1 MAHVRFGEVVES
13 QSGNYV
19 EMLCRVPV
27 KLPESI
33 GGMHRIITALL
44 ELVRHQVVPQIVSSD
59 RQRIFIVESIIV
71 KGAYAMLHIAV
82 VADIIFVRY
91 QIVALVILVE
101 CISQLQIAF
110 RVEVIIP
117 FQTATESAIAFLI
130 SEEASVRGNN
140 NRHVPSAV
148 AVRSG

>member
-71 KGAYAMLHIAV
+71 KGAYTMLHIAV

-91 QIVALVILVE
+91 QIVALVLLVE

-117 FQTATESAIAFLI
+117 FQTATESAIAVL
-130 SEEASVRGNN
+130 GL
-140 NRHVPSAV
+140 
-148 AVRSG
+148 